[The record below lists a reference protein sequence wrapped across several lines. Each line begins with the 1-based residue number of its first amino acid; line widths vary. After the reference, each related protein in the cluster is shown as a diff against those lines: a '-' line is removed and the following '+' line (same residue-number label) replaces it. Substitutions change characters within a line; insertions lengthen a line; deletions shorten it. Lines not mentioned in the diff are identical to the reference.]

1 MFIVMEIQV
10 NAEGQVT
17 TLVST
22 YGTLAEAMNKYYTIL
37 AFAVVSTVPKHSAVI
52 LDQMGVLLERNG
64 FDHPVEPEP
73 EESEVE

>member
-10 NAEGQVT
+10 NAEGQVA

-22 YGTLAEAMNKYYTIL
+22 YETLAQAMNKYYTIL

-64 FDHPVEPEP
+64 FNHPVEPEL
-73 EESEVE
+73 EESEE

>member
-10 NAEGQVT
+10 NAEGQVA

-22 YGTLAEAMNKYYTIL
+22 YGTLAQAMNKYYTIL

-73 EESEVE
+73 EESEE

>member
-10 NAEGQVT
+10 NAEGKVV

-22 YGTLAEAMNKYYTIL
+22 YETLAQAMNKYYTIL
-37 AFAVVSTVPKHSAVI
+37 AFAVISTVPKHSAVV

-64 FDHPVEPEP
+64 FNHEVI
-73 EESEVE
+73 EE

>member
-10 NAEGQVT
+10 NAEGQVA

-37 AFAVVSTVPKHSAVI
+37 AFAVVSSVPRHSAVI

-64 FDHPVEPEP
+64 FYHEVEPTSEP
-73 EESEVE
+73 EA